1 MQTHV
6 VTRVIDGDTVEV
18 SPEISRRT
26 ALQTPMER
34 LIGAPLPA
42 ETPMEQ
48 LNCPNMFNKIR
59 LRNIDAPESD
69 TPQGEKAI
77 RYLRQFLKGK
87 RVTFKPVGISHD
99 RVVADVWR
107 YPDHAFVNALMVY
120 SGHAKWTHPPR

>member
-6 VTRVIDGDTVEV
+6 VTRVIDGDTLEV
-18 SPEISRRT
+18 SPEISRRA

-42 ETPMEQ
+42 ETPTER
-48 LNCPNMFNKIR
+48 LSSPNMFHKIR
-59 LRNIDAPESD
+59 LKNIDAPERG

-77 RYLRQFLKGK
+77 HYLKQLLEGK
-87 RVTFKPVGISHD
+87 RVTFKPVGISYD

-107 YPDHAFVNALMVY
+107 YPDHVFVNAIMVH
-120 SGHAKWTHPPR
+120 SGHAKWTYRPG

>member
-1 MQTHV
+1 MQTHI
-6 VTRVIDGDTVEV
+6 VTRVIDGDTVEI

-48 LNCPNMFNKIR
+48 LSRPNRFNKIR
-59 LRNIDAPESD
+59 LKNINAPESG
-69 TPQGEKAI
+69 TPQGEKAV
-77 RYLRQFLKGK
+77 RYLKQLLEGK
-87 RVTFKPVGISHD
+87 RVRFKPVGISYD

-107 YPDHAFVNALMVY
+107 YPDNVFVNAIMVH
-120 SGHAKWTHPPR
+120 SGHAKWAYPPG

>member
-34 LIGAPLPA
+34 LIGSPLT
-42 ETPMEQ
+42 ETPTQ
-48 LNCPNMFNKIR
+48 RSGNPNMFKKIR
-59 LRNIDAPESD
+59 LKNIDAPENGTS
-69 TPQGEKAI
+69 QGENAV
-77 RYLRQFLKGK
+77 RYLKQLLEGK
-87 RVTFKPVGISHD
+87 RVRFKPVGISYD

-107 YPDHAFVNALMVY
+107 YPDNVFVNAIMVH
-120 SGHAKWTHPPR
+120 SGHAKWAYPPG